1 MSRPLSKKQIG
12 ELDKKIKAA
21 AGNLSERDRQEYQ
34 AYISYCAQIQNVVC
48 AEIANIDLCAELEAE
63 FEWDVVGRTK
73 TFSTIA
79 QKLVRGD
86 ASLQTM
92 RDIAGVRIKAEVS
105 LGQQDRIVAVLQ
117 ERLSEGRVIDRRRDP
132 RSGYR
137 ALHLAIKYEGIPVEI
152 QVRTSLQHV
161 WAETYERVADRV
173 GRDIRYGRPVPDGN
187 VQAQRVVDLLQA
199 LSLNEIATIEN
210 REERNATNPISRL
223 RYQRAQRRLET
234 QVAELVQLLDRLG
247 Y

>member
-12 ELDKKIKAA
+12 ELDKKIKAV

-187 VQAQRVVDLLQA
+187 VQA

>member
-12 ELDKKIKAA
+12 ELDKRIKAT
-21 AGNLSERDRQEYQ
+21 AGSLSERDRQEYQ
-34 AYISYCAQIQNVVC
+34 TYISYCAQIQNDVS
-48 AEIANIDLCAELEAE
+48 AEIASIDLCAELETE
-63 FEWDVVGRTK
+63 FDWDVVGRTK

-92 RDIAGVRIKAEVS
+92 RDIAGVRIKADVS

-117 ERLSEGRVIDRRRDP
+117 QRLSEGRVIDRRRDP

-137 ALHLAIKYEGIPVEI
+137 ALHLAIRYEGIPVEI
-152 QVRTSLQHV
+152 QVRTALQHV

-173 GRDIRYGRPVPDGN
+173 GRDIRYGKPVPDGN
-187 VQAQRVVDLLQA
+187 VHAQRVVDLLQA

-210 REERNATNPISRL
+210 REERSAANPISRL
-223 RYQRAQRRLET
+223 RYQRAHRRLES
-234 QVAELVQLLDRLG
+234 QVAELVQLLDSLG